1 MCVCREGPRGPGAG
15 CSCPHKPQKPE
26 ASCAD
31 GTAHGA
37 ERASPRSQLPSALV
51 PRAPPLHP
59 VPHPC
64 KMFALLGVVPCGSDG
79 VAEPH
84 KDKYLGPSCPSSVGQ
99 LCGGRDGPPAGHK
112 VCGQSRSRRPFLRA
126 RRPHGHLRP
135 HPCFSAA
142 NAFCPH
148 PSQLRLLLTRSFM
161 GSLSGH
167 LTEGASPHRP
177 PSPRTCQ
184 VNA

>member
-1 MCVCREGPRGPGAG
+1 MYAGRGREGRVRGAAAHTNHRNQRPAVLTAPHMERNGRAPGR
-15 CSCPHKPQKPE
+15 SCPLRL
-26 ASCAD
+26 C
-31 GTAHGA
+31 
-37 ERASPRSQLPSALV
+37 
-51 PRAPPLHP
+51 P

-99 LCGGRDGPPAGHK
+99 LCGGRDGPPTGHK
-112 VCGQSRSRRPFLRA
+112 VCGQNRSRRPFLRA
-126 RRPHGHLRP
+126 RRPRGHFRP

-161 GSLSGH
+161 GSLWGH

-184 VNA
+184 VNT